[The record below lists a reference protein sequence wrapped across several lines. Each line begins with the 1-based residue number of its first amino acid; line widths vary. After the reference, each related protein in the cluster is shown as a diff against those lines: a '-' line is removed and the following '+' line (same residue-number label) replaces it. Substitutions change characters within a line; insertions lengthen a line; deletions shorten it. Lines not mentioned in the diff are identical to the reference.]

1 MALRVGSFAAGSA
14 FAALLVALCVVAA
27 PAPALADTVRIVAIG
42 DSNTYGYE
50 LPREQAYPAQLETLL
65 RAKGYDVTIVNG
77 GQNGDMTAE
86 TMARLTDSVPEGT
99 DAAIVF
105 LGRNDYRKSV
115 PADVIARNLD
125 MIVGHLRS
133 RGLEVLLVGFDP
145 NDFSAVAAKNGALYY
160 PDFFAGVTT
169 LGRKRG
175 RYVIDGDLGR
185 HLNADGY
192 AVVVGRMLPTVE
204 ALIARIPE

>member
-1 MALRVGSFAAGSA
+1 MAVHTAGFA
-14 FAALLVALCVVAA
+14 FAAAMLAA
-27 PAPALADTVRIVAIG
+27 APALAEPVKIVAIG

-65 RAKGYDVTIVNG
+65 RANGYDVVVVNA

-86 TMARLTDSVPEGT
+86 TMTRLVESVPEDT

-105 LGRNDYRKSV
+105 LGRNDHRKSV
-115 PADVIARNLD
+115 PESTIARNLD
-125 MIVGHLRS
+125 VIVSHLRS
-133 RGLEVLLVGFDP
+133 RDIEVLLVGFQP
-145 NDFSAVAAKNGALYY
+145 ADFSAVASANGALYY
-160 PDFFAGVTT
+160 PDFFSGVMT

-175 RYVIDGDLGR
+175 KYVIDGDLGR

-192 AVVVGRMLPTVE
+192 AVVVGRMLPSVE
-204 ALIARIPE
+204 ALIGRVQD

>member
-1 MALRVGSFAAGSA
+1 MRYAAGLVFAAA
-14 FAALLVALCVVAA
+14 MLAV
-27 PAPALADTVRIVAIG
+27 APALADPVKIVAIG

-50 LPREQAYPAQLETLL
+50 LPREQTYPAQLETLL
-65 RAKGYDVTIVNG
+65 RAKGYDAVVVNA

-86 TMARLTDSVPEGT
+86 TMTRLVDAVPADT

-105 LGRNDYRKSV
+105 LGRNDHRKSV
-115 PADVIARNLD
+115 PEATIARNLD
-125 MIVGHLRS
+125 VIVGHIRS
-133 RGLEVLLVGFDP
+133 QGIEVLLVGFDP

-160 PDFFAGVTT
+160 PDFFAGVMT

-175 RYVIDGDLGR
+175 KYVIDGDLGR

-192 AVVVGRMLPTVE
+192 AVVVGRMLPSVE
-204 ALIARIPE
+204 ALIQRVQD

>member
-1 MALRVGSFAAGSA
+1 MVLNRAHRLLRSA
-14 FAALLVALCVVAA
+14 S
-27 PAPALADTVRIVAIG
+27 PALALATFLATGAAGAGDVRIVAIG

-50 LPREQAYPAQLETLL
+50 LPRDQTYPAQLEAQL
-65 RAKGYDVTIVNG
+65 RARGHDVTIVNAG
-77 GQNGDMTAE
+77 ENGDMTAE
-86 TMARLTDSVPEGT
+86 TMARLNEAIPDGT

-105 LGRNDYRKSV
+105 LGRNDWRKGV
-115 PADVIARNLD
+115 PALTIARNLD
-125 MIVGHLRS
+125 VIVGNLRS

-145 NDFSAVAAKNGALYY
+145 NDFSAVAEKNGALYY
-160 PDFFAGVTT
+160 PDFFAGTTT

-192 AVVVGRMLPTVE
+192 AVVVGRMLPLVE
-204 ALIARIPE
+204 TLIGMAGN

>member
-1 MALRVGSFAAGSA
+1 MAVDNRGLPPRWLPA
-14 FAALLVALCVVAA
+14 FALAMSLAAA
-27 PAPALADTVRIVAIG
+27 PAAADTVQIVAIG
-42 DSNTYGYE
+42 DSNTYGYD
-50 LPREQAYPAQLETLL
+50 LPRDRTYPAQLEAQL
-65 RAKGYDVTIVNG
+65 RARGHDVTIVNA

-86 TMARLTDSVPEGT
+86 TMARLNDAIPEST

-105 LGRNDYRKSV
+105 LGRNDWRKGV
-115 PADVIARNLD
+115 PAGTIARNLD
-125 MIVGHLRS
+125 VIVGHLRE

-145 NDFSAVAAKNGALYY
+145 NDFADVAGRNGALYY
-160 PDFFAGVTT
+160 PDFFAGTTT

-192 AVVVGRMLPTVE
+192 AVVVAGMLPLVE
-204 ALIARIPE
+204 TLIGMAGD

>member
-1 MALRVGSFAAGSA
+1 MAVNTRGPTRRWIPAAFALGISLAAG
-14 FAALLVALCVVAA
+14 AAV
-27 PAPALADTVRIVAIG
+27 ADTVQIVAIG
-42 DSNTYGYE
+42 DSNTYGYGVV
-50 LPREQAYPAQLETLL
+50 RDRTYPAQLEAVL

-86 TMARLTDSVPEGT
+86 TMARLDDAIPEGT

-105 LGRNDYRKSV
+105 LGRNDWRKGV
-115 PADVIARNLD
+115 PAVTIARNLD
-125 MIVGHLRS
+125 VIVGNLRS

-145 NDFSAVAAKNGALYY
+145 NDFSAVAEKNGALYY
-160 PDFFAGVTT
+160 PDFFTGTTT

-192 AVVVGRMLPTVE
+192 AVVVGGMLPLVE
-204 ALIARIPE
+204 TLIGMADD